1 MRSKNILEIKVL
13 GKEIFFF
20 IIIFISGL
28 LTYYYFMR
36 KTSIATVSF
45 MFFSEYCLTFLAGII
60 GVINTKELV
69 EDDIGEILFTIKY
82 IKRKLGINRQLRFM
96 ICYSVLLGI
105 YVCISSLIF
114 KEVIFG
120 NVLLQLIFQSLFM
133 NSLGFFLVV
142 VFKNSGLALAGIG
155 LYSVVY
161 YFLYFI
167 IGNTYIN
174 FLNIY
179 VRGYFGLSTGETMLL
194 IVKCLIYS
202 ICFYICGQINIKR

>member
-13 GKEIFFF
+13 GKEIFLF

-96 ICYSVLLGI
+96 IFYSVLLGI

-114 KEVIFG
+114 KEVIFV

-133 NSLGFFLVV
+133 NSLGFLLVV

-167 IGNTYIN
+167 IGNTYVN

-179 VRGYFGLSTGETMLL
+179 VRGYFGVSTGENMLL